1 MKNKQIGLV
10 VNKKD
15 IRSLISH
22 VLGLILTRENMS
34 RTEAIKTLDEACK
47 SGDVEDIVAALSEL
61 VEVAAQA
68 AQELQNM
75 SPLINELSEK
85 EELVSPDTE
94 VLEDL
99 PDLKEDSLRVDDGSE

>member
-1 MKNKQIGLV
+1 
-10 VNKKD
+10 
-15 IRSLISH
+15 
-22 VLGLILTRENMS
+22 MS

-99 PDLKEDSLRVDDGSE
+99 PDLKEASFGVDGGSE